1 MYKLGYTFDIGID
14 AIDTTLASAGV
25 TGVRQNVSDCQNINF
40 VAILNA
46 AGSGSEDLVF
56 TLSQHNA
63 ASSGTTKGL
72 VVDHVWVKATATA
85 MDGTETWTKVAN
97 AATDGTFTLAGATYA
112 ADQCIVVFEVN
123 TKDLYDHTYKWVS
136 LSIADPGSGT
146 RAGMVIALAA
156 DLQVRRSPDKLL
168 ALHR

>member
-1 MYKLGYTFDIGID
+1 MLKLGYTFDVGLDGYD
-14 AIDTTLASAGV
+14 AALASAGF
-25 TGVRQNVSDCQNINF
+25 TGIRQNVTDCQNINF
-40 VAILNA
+40 VTFVGA

-63 ASSGTTKGL
+63 ASSGTTKAL
-72 VVDHVWVKATATA
+72 VVDHVWVKAATT

-112 ADQCIVVFEVN
+112 DHQCIVVFEVN
-123 TKDLYDHTYKWVS
+123 TKDLYDTTYNWVS

-146 RAGMVIALAA
+146 RAGVVLAIPA
-156 DLQVRRSPDKLL
+156 DLQVRRSPDQLL